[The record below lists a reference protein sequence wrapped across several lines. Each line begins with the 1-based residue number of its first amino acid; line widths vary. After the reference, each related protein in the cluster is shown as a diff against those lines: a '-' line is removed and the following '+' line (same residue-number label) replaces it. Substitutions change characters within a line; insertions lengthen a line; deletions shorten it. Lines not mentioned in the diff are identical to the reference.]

1 MKTASILWV
10 AAICAVLVASRAS
23 AGADDDQPNHENLF
37 EKLDTNND
45 SKLTPDEIGDDQRR
59 FFDRLV
65 RNGDEDDDGILTR
78 AEFLEV
84 AGRRDKPV
92 DSPNRRSRSRE
103 RKRDPEAMFRRFDTN
118 GDGTITIDEA
128 PEKAKK
134 HLERLFRR
142 AKKEST
148 DSLSKQEFIDLLPK
162 PRDRKERPEAANGK
176 PRGNKTAGKKRSRD
190 DERPKGRRRRSDRER
205 DGARHEPVFFR
216 MADTNKDGRLD
227 RDELTAL
234 VDKFDKLDKN
244 QDGTLDP
251 RELLGPPPAQLAD
264 NRRGRGRMERFGDRR
279 RRDGDAGPPR
289 GRRSRR
295 ERGPEGR
302 RDAPSAERFMKRF
315 DENED
320 GKITE
325 DEAPEPLKKGFSK
338 LDKNGDGAV
347 DAEELKS
354 GLQQR
359 RKGRS
364 KRGGDR
370 PRRPPE
376 A

>member
-1 MKTASILWV
+1 MQNASIFWV
-10 AAICAVLVASRAS
+10 AAICAALVTFAAP
-23 AGADDDQPNHENLF
+23 AGADEDQLDHEKLF
-37 EKLDTNND
+37 ERLDANHD
-45 SKLTPDEIGDDQRR
+45 SKLTPDEIGDDQRK

-65 RNGDEDDDGILTR
+65 RNGDQDDDGTLTR

-84 AGRRDKPV
+84 AGKRDKPV
-92 DSPNRRSRSRE
+92 DFPNRRGRRRE
-103 RKRDPEAMFRRFDTN
+103 RQLDPEALFKRFDTN
-118 GDGTITIDEA
+118 GDGSITMDEA
-128 PEKAKK
+128 PEKGKQL
-134 HLERLFRR
+134 LERLYRR
-142 AKKEST
+142 GKKEST
-148 DSLSKQEFIDLLPK
+148 DSLSKQEFIDLLPQ
-162 PRDRKERPEAANGK
+162 RRNRNERPDAADGK

-190 DERPKGRRRRSDRER
+190 SQSQKGRRRRGDRDR
-205 DGARHEPVFFR
+205 DGARHQPVFLR

-227 RDELTAL
+227 REELAAL
-234 VDKFDKLDKN
+234 VDKFDKLDEN
-244 QDGTLDP
+244 QDGSLDP
-251 RELLGPPPAQLAD
+251 RELLGPPPAQLAE
-264 NRRGRGRMERFGDRR
+264 NRRDGDRMRRFRDRR
-279 RRDGDAGPPR
+279 RRDRDDGPPR

-295 ERGPEGR
+295 ERGDEGR
-302 RDAPSAERFMKRF
+302 HDGPSAEQLLKRF

-325 DEAPEPLKKGFSK
+325 DEAPERLKEGFSK

-347 DAEELKS
+347 DADELKS

-359 RKGRS
+359 RRGRS